1 MSSTQVSKPT
11 GPLEKILVTGATGQQ
26 GGNLAKLLLQKNH
39 KVYALVRNI
48 QSSTAQELKK
58 EGANLVKGDLNNFD
72 SIEQAVNG
80 VDSIFLMGTPF
91 EDGTEGET
99 RRGKLMADIAK
110 EKNVKHLVY
119 SSVANADRNTGIP
132 HFESKYKVEQ
142 HIQNLGIPYTI
153 IGPTFFMENLLGP
166 QLWPGL
172 EQGQLALPLPPSS
185 ILQQIALQNIA
196 EFSALVLEHSKTFLD
211 KRIDIASDEV
221 TGEQATKVLSNEL
234 GRTIRYVHIPLDRVR
249 EGNED
254 VARMFEWYEKV
265 GTGIDIPSLHQE
277 YPQVNW
283 LSFKDWAKS
292 QLQIPITRLQRK
304 E

>member
-1 MSSTQVSKPT
+1 MSSVQVSRR
-11 GPLEKILVTGATGQQ
+11 ILVTGATGQQ
-26 GGNLAKLLLQKNH
+26 GGTLAKLLLQKNH

-48 QSSTAQELKK
+48 QSPAAQELKK
-58 EGANLVKGDLNNFD
+58 EGANLVKGDLNNLD
-72 SIEQAVNG
+72 SLEQAVNG
-80 VDSIFLMGTPF
+80 VDSIFLMGSPL
-91 EDGTEGET
+91 EDGIEGET

-110 EKNVKHLVY
+110 EKNVKYLVY

-153 IGPTFFMENLLGP
+153 IGPTFFMENLLTY
-166 QLWPGL
+166 LKPGL
-172 EQGQLALPLPPSS
+172 EQGQLALPLSPSS
-185 ILQQIALQNIA
+185 ILQQSAVQNIA

-234 GRTIRYVHIPLDRVR
+234 GRKIRYVHIPLDRVR

-254 VARMFEWYEKV
+254 MARMFEWYEKV
-265 GTGIDIPSLHQE
+265 GTGIDIPSLRQE

-283 LSFKDWAKS
+283 LSFEDWAKS
-292 QLQIPITRLQRK
+292 QLLDFKGRSSSS
-304 E
+304 

>member
-26 GGNLAKLLLQKNH
+26 GGTLAKLLLQKNH

-48 QSSTAQELKK
+48 QSPAAQELKK
-58 EGANLVKGDLNNFD
+58 EGANLVKGDLNNLD
-72 SIEQAVNG
+72 SLEQAVNG
-80 VDSIFLMGTPF
+80 VDSIFLMGTPL
-91 EDGTEGET
+91 EDGIEGET
-99 RRGKLMADIAK
+99 RRGKMMADIAK

-119 SSVANADRNTGIP
+119 NTGIP

-142 HIQNLGIPYTI
+142 HIRNLGIPYTI
-153 IGPTFFMENLLGP
+153 IGPTFFMENLLTY
-166 QLWPGL
+166 LKPGL
-172 EQGQLALPLPPSS
+172 EQGQLALPLSPSS
-185 ILQQIALQNIA
+185 ILQQSALQNIA

-234 GRTIRYVHIPLDRVR
+234 ERKIRYVHIPLDRVR

-254 VARMFEWYEKV
+254 MARMFEWYEKV
-265 GTGIDIPSLHQE
+265 GTGIDIPSLRQE

-283 LSFKDWAKS
+283 LSFEDWAKS
-292 QLQIPITRLQRK
+292 QLLDFKGRSSSS
-304 E
+304 

>member
-26 GGNLAKLLLQKNH
+26 GGTLAKLLLQKNH

-48 QSSTAQELKK
+48 QSPAAQELKN
-58 EGANLVKGDLNNFD
+58 EGANLVNGDLNNLD
-72 SIEQAVNG
+72 SLEQAVNG
-80 VDSIFLMGTPF
+80 VDSIFLMGTPL
-91 EDGTEGET
+91 EDGIEGET
-99 RRGKLMADIAK
+99 RRGKMMADIAK

-153 IGPTFFMENLLGP
+153 IGPTFFTENLLTY
-166 QLWPGL
+166 LKPGL
-172 EQGQLALPLPPSS
+172 EQGQLALPLSPSS
-185 ILQQIALQNIA
+185 ILQQSAVQNIA

-221 TGEQATKVLSNEL
+221 TGEQAAKVLSNEL
-234 GRTIRYVHIPLDRVR
+234 GRKIRYVHIPLDRVR

-254 VARMFEWYEKV
+254 MARMFEWYEKV
-265 GTGIDIPSLHQE
+265 GTGIDIPSLRQE

-283 LSFKDWAKS
+283 LSFEDWAKS
-292 QLQIPITRLQRK
+292 QLLDFKGRSRSS
-304 E
+304 